1 MTTPPP
7 PRVPPRFVPTLTEVV
22 QPPGAAHQA
31 SAVSDVSQEQLIQR
45 VMQRVQLGL
54 DQRLREAVAQVVLD
68 HTRHLGPALASE
80 AEQVLRAMVAE
91 ALAEERVR

>member
-1 MTTPPP
+1 MTAPPP

-22 QPPGAAHQA
+22 QSPGAAQA
-31 SAVSDVSQEQLIQR
+31 PAVPEVSQEQLVQR

-68 HTRHLGPALASE
+68 HTRHLAPALANE

-91 ALAEERVR
+91 ALAEERSR